1 MESKDA
7 KTASLTFTLAKF
19 IVSKNLKVTIKEK
32 AKSNNY
38 RSPRFALAEWTR
50 KRQTLVSTANRV
62 LSKIK
67 NKLRANSTVPV

>member
-1 MESKDA
+1 MQSKDA

-19 IVSKNLKVTIKEK
+19 IVSKNLKATIKEK

-38 RSPRFALAEWTR
+38 RSLRFALAEWTR

-67 NKLRANSTVPV
+67 NKLHANSTVAV